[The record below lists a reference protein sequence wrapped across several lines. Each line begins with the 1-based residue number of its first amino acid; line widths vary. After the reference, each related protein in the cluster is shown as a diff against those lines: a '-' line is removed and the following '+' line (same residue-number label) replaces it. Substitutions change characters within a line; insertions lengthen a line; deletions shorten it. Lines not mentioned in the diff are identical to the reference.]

1 VKFYIFSQKIKEV
14 KELIDHYYH
23 GALFVYS
30 SSVGDF
36 FTQVSRTMS
45 LGENFKYMLAVRPYA
60 ISPQY
65 LLMINDSMNSID
77 KDRLQI
83 NFING
88 SSLNKEVLSG
98 EFLGEMN
105 DSSPQIDKSK
115 YLISYVDM
123 LENHDKKTP
132 DYYISVR
139 DELVVNETLKH
150 NSKLLI
156 SYEDYKNKTYNI
168 ENRDVMIHLWAI
180 LRETKEELK
189 ILQNKN
195 SKTYPEIL
203 KPNYFTNKEFED
215 LLVEFNNKKIDKVL
229 FYTFWDEK
237 ERHRINKFVK
247 KYKEKELIQQ

>member
-1 VKFYIFSQKIKEV
+1 MKFYIFSKKIKEV
-14 KELIDHYYH
+14 KELIDHRYD

-30 SSVGDF
+30 TSVGDF
-36 FTQVSRTMS
+36 FTQVSRTMNLNES
-45 LGENFKYMLAVRPYA
+45 FKYMVAVRPYA

-65 LLMINDSMNSID
+65 LFMINDSINNID
-77 KDRLQI
+77 KNRLQI
-83 NFING
+83 NLING
-88 SSLNKEVLSG
+88 SSVNKEVKSG

-105 DSSPQIDKSK
+105 DLSPQINKSN
-115 YLISYVDM
+115 YLISYVNM
-123 LENHDKKTP
+123 LESHDKKTP

-156 SYEDYKNKTYNI
+156 SYEDYKDKTYNI

-189 ILQNKN
+189 DLQNKN
-195 SKTYPEIL
+195 SKVYPEIL
-203 KPNYFTNKEFED
+203 KPHYFTNKEFEN
-215 LLVEFNNKKIDKVL
+215 LLIEFNNKKIDSVL

-237 ERHRINKFVK
+237 ERHKINKFVK
-247 KYKEKELIQQ
+247 KYKEKELI